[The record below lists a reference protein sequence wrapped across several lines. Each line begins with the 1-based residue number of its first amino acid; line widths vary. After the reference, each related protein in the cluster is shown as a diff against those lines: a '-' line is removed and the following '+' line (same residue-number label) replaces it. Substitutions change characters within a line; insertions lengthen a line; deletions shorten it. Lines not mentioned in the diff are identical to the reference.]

1 MMNEIARRKRDMS
14 RAAAS
19 VERSNNRTGRYRKV
33 IMCGKGGVGK
43 TTITAILARLS
54 HEGGQKVL
62 AVDEDPQQ
70 NLGFS
75 LGYPPDRAKDLVSL
89 VQRFEYIQEKVGV
102 YPGEGS
108 GQAYVLNPDVSDVV
122 ERYGVQLEPG
132 LSLLV
137 MGGVEQASSGCL
149 CPENA
154 LLESVIRY
162 IRIREDE
169 MIFLDTQA
177 GLEHFGRAI
186 AGGFGQAVIMAETSY
201 NSLSVAGDA
210 SRLARQL
217 HIPVLHL
224 VINKC
229 RHQDNRAKVGKT
241 IDLSL
246 FNTVHYL
253 PFDPGVWDTE
263 PDISPLLGNR
273 SPFMKAVQLLYRDVM
288 NYCIERDN
296 QY

>member
-1 MMNEIARRKRDMS
+1 MIDEISRRKRQMS
-14 RAAAS
+14 TAAAS
-19 VERSNNRTGRYRKV
+19 IERSHDRRGRYQKV
-33 IMCGKGGVGK
+33 IVCGKGGVGK
-43 TTITAILARLS
+43 TTLTAILARLS
-54 HEGGQKVL
+54 HRDGRSVL

-75 LGYPPDRAKDLVSL
+75 LGYPQEKSGELLSL
-89 VQRFEYIQEKVGV
+89 AQRFEYIREKVGIA
-102 YPGEGS
+102 PGEGY

-122 ERYGVQLEPG
+122 ERFGITLEPG

-162 IRIREDE
+162 IRIREGE

-186 AGGFGQAVIMAETSY
+186 AGGFGQAIIVAEASY
-201 NSLSVAGDA
+201 NSLSVAADA
-210 SRLARQL
+210 ARLAGQL

-229 RHQDNRAKVGKT
+229 RDQTDRAKVKKT
-241 IDLSL
+241 VDLSL
-246 FNTVHYL
+246 FSTIHYL
-253 PFDPGVWDTE
+253 PFDPLVWDTE
-263 PDISPLLGNR
+263 PDVSPLLNSR
-273 SPFMKAVQLLYRDVM
+273 SPFMQEVQMLYKDIM
-288 NYCIERDN
+288 KYSNED
-296 QY
+296 